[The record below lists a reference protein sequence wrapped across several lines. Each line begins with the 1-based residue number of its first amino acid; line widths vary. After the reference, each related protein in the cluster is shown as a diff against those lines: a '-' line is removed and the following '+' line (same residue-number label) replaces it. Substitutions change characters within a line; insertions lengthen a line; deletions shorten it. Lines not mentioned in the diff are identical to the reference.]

1 MAGKRGGVLGL
12 LKLRWSSPRELK
24 LGSRSGQRLQNQE
37 YKIFEGRGKREKRHY
52 QTKRERD
59 RKKGKEE
66 TMKL

>member
-12 LKLRWSSPRELK
+12 LMLRWSSPRELK

-52 QTKRERD
+52 QTKREIGRRER
-59 RKKGKEE
+59 RKQ
-66 TMKL
+66 